1 MVIERVIEKIV
12 WAASPSND
20 SRYRPMFPYGH
31 RTPLLHDCFGP
42 PPSRLLL
49 AREKIDSLDVQIAG
63 HLGLRGG
70 VAKAVE
76 ALGDARIT

>member
-1 MVIERVIEKIV
+1 MRESQKD
-12 WAASPSND
+12 PSG
-20 SRYRPMFPYGH
+20 RKPAQPFPVQTHVPYGH